1 VTVPAKKEA
10 VAFALAGAIVLLSQL
25 GYSFERGDQLQYLLL
40 PYRAIYPGFLPGDWF
55 TWQTTHYHQTFS
67 WLVIA
72 LHAAAGAWLPHA
84 MLVAHFGVLCVLS
97 YAIWRLSRALGYDWI
112 DAAFALL
119 VLAIVRETALAG
131 DTVNHGQ
138 LVPSDI
144 ALPPFLLACAAWLER
159 RALSA
164 GMWMGLSGL
173 FHANFAVLGPLV
185 LAPLQAWIAVR
196 ERSPRDLLRMLA
208 PYVAIASPTL
218 LLTARGFL
226 AADSAPEALSIV
238 HRVRS
243 PHHYDLAAFP
253 AQDAWWLGLCL
264 LAGLPAWLT
273 SSWCAARPRN
283 RLLLL
288 GICAVLA
295 LGLLGSLLDVRP
307 LVRLFV
313 WRLTIVLIIIALLV
327 AAHGAQ
333 RMVAERN
340 LAGLL
345 WLAAAAAALA
355 VFARDDAASVSPWG
369 VRGAWFAL
377 PAALPLA
384 IGAVALVRRTRLPV
398 SVMALLAAPVL
409 AWAASIAAQPLPA
422 DHDEDDARRVRG
434 LRLSAIALLPKPRG
448 IFTKAHAM
456 TPPDATFLIP
466 PSLIGFRL
474 QARRA
479 VYVDWKCI
487 PMKGEE
493 VLEWQRRM
501 LAAMGVSEFPARGY
515 DLREVSDELYF
526 GRSLDD
532 LAALARAEGLDYVVA
547 GKQMRDTVTMGMQ
560 RVYSAGRFRV
570 FRVLTAA
577 ERAARIRAHEAAV
590 RRAPGER

>member
-1 VTVPAKKEA
+1 LG
-10 VAFALAGAIVLLSQL
+10 FALAGAVLLLSQL
-25 GYSFERGDQLQYLLL
+25 GYTFERGDQLQYLLL
-40 PYRAIYPGFLPGDWF
+40 PYRTIYPDFLPGDWF
-55 TWQTTHYHQTFS
+55 TWHTTHYHQTFA
-67 WLVIA
+67 WLITA
-72 LHAAAGAWLPHA
+72 LHAAVGVWLPQA
-84 MLVAHFGVLCVLS
+84 VLVAHFAVLCFLS
-97 YAIWRLSRALGYDWI
+97 YSIWRLSRALGYDWVA
-112 DAAFALL
+112 AAFALL
-119 VLAIVRETALAG
+119 VLAIVREQALGG

-144 ALPPFLLACAAWLER
+144 ALPPFLLACAAWLQG
-159 RALSA
+159 RALAA
-164 GMWMGLSGL
+164 GVWLGVSGL

-185 LAPLQAWIAVR
+185 LVPLQAWTSLRA
-196 ERSPRDLLRMLA
+196 RSPRDLLRMMA
-208 PYVAIASPTL
+208 PYAAIASPTL
-218 LLTARGFL
+218 ALTARGFI
-226 AADSAPEALSIV
+226 AADSAPDALSIV
-238 HRVRS
+238 HRIRS

-253 AQDAWWLGLCL
+253 AQDVWWLGMVL

-273 SSWCAARPRN
+273 GSWRASRPQN

-288 GICAVLA
+288 GIGAVLA
-295 LGLLGSLLDVRP
+295 LGLVGSLFEVRP

-345 WLAAAAAALA
+345 WLVACTAALA
-355 VFARDDAASVSPWG
+355 TFARDDAASVAPWG
-369 VRGAWFAL
+369 LRGAWFAL
-377 PAALPLA
+377 PAAVPLA
-384 IGAVALVRRTRLPV
+384 IGAVAFVRRGALPLP
-398 SVMALLAAPVL
+398 VMALLAAPVL

-422 DHDEDDARRVRG
+422 NHDEDDARRVRG
-434 LRLSAIALLPKPRG
+434 LRLSAIQLYPRPRG
-448 IFTKAHAM
+448 IFTKARAL
-456 TPPDATFLIP
+456 TPHDAKFLIP

-474 QARRA
+474 QAGRA

-501 LAAMGVSEFPARGY
+501 FAVLGVSEFPGRGY
-515 DLREVSDELYF
+515 DLREIADELYF
-526 GRSLDD
+526 RRSLDD

-547 GKQMRDTVTMGMQ
+547 GKEMQETFGMGMQ

-570 FRVLTAA
+570 FRVLSKA
-577 ERAARIRAHEAAV
+577 ERAARPRAHEASMRKV
-590 RRAPGER
+590 PKER